1 MQNWKWGLFALLLPA
16 LSWGQARTV
25 EEVMEHF
32 GPVARERLFD
42 YWQQLPFDMEIR
54 AAKWVAIKD
63 AQRMEVWLQ
72 DQGLNWHKLRD
83 YPILKLSGS
92 LRPKMRE
99 GDLQVPEGVYRI
111 DAANP
116 NSAFHLSLR
125 IDYPNRLDRLY
136 GELEQRDALGNNI
149 FIHGQEVSWGCLA
162 MGDDNIEEL
171 FVLAHDIGLN
181 NIEMVITPRDPRL
194 EPLIR
199 PAGVPEWVEQKYDKI
214 QASLAELQTPVTM
227 VSR

>member
-1 MQNWKWGLFALLLPA
+1 MQHWKLGLFALLPA
-16 LSWGQARTV
+16 LCWGQPRTV
-25 EEVMEHF
+25 DGVMEDY
-32 GPVARERLFD
+32 GPGARERLFE

-63 AQRMEVWLQ
+63 ALRMEIWLQ
-72 DQGLNWHKLRD
+72 DQDLRWHKLRD

-125 IDYPNRLDRLY
+125 INYPNSLDRRY
-136 GELEQRDALGNNI
+136 GQLEQRDALGNNI

-171 FVLAHDIGLN
+171 FVLAHDIGLD
-181 NIEMVITPRDPRL
+181 NIEMVITPRDPRQQ
-194 EPLIR
+194 PLIR
-199 PAGVPEWVEQKYDKI
+199 PAGVPEWVEEKYAKI
-214 QASLAELQTPVTM
+214 QSSLAELEAPAST
-227 VSR
+227 VSL